1 MLLLIHCIAQVD
13 TCVNSDLCTCECRS
27 GGLLPL
33 AGLNV

>member
-1 MLLLIHCIAQVD
+1 MLLLMHGIAQVD
-13 TCVNSDLCTCECRS
+13 TCVGIDLCTCECRS